1 MNMSKLIH
9 SGAAAVDI
17 TPAAPTFLYGYP
29 HVQRISTGVSDPLLA
44 SALYISDGETRVI
57 FIANDIIFVPK
68 RLADRAR
75 QRIESST
82 GVPADHVMITATHTH
97 SGPVTTKMLSNE
109 ADPIVPEPDPGYL
122 RLLEDGIV
130 AAAERACA
138 GAKPAEIGHVHADG
152 SGLGGNRHDPAGVRD
167 PRVSVL
173 SVRSVEGDDCIGLM
187 LVCNMHPTV
196 LHEDSTLISGDFPG
210 FARRYLQENVIGA
223 DCPVVYHMGAAGN
236 QSPRHVTKSN
246 TIEEANRLGGLL
258 GKAVADVLPDVTYDR
273 SIRIACDNTLLELPL
288 RGFPSLTEAAAAR
301 DKAKQRFEQLRDN
314 HAPRAETRS
323 AECDWFG
330 AEETVTLS
338 RAAQSGR
345 LEQAARACMPARVQ
359 VIRVGP
365 WAFVGWP
372 GEVYVEFALQVN
384 ERFSECCVITLANSD
399 LEGYIVTREAVDQAC
414 YESGNAVFKSPDS
427 GKMLVEAA
435 LDVLGRGG
443 K

>member
-1 MNMSKLIH
+1 MSHTGAIKA
-9 SGAAAVDI
+9 GAAAVDI

-29 HVQRISTGVSDPLLA
+29 HVQRQSTGVSDPLLA

-57 FIANDIIFVPK
+57 FIANDVIFVPK
-68 RLADRAR
+68 WLADRAR
-75 QRIESST
+75 KRIEAST

-97 SGPVTTKMLSNE
+97 SGPVTTKMLSND
-109 ADPIVPEPDPGYL
+109 ADPIVPEPDPGYQT
-122 RLLEDGIV
+122 LLEDGIV

-138 GAKPAEIGHVHADG
+138 GAGPAKIGHATADG
-152 SGLGGNRHDPAGVRD
+152 SGLGSNRHDPADVSD

-173 SVRSVEGDDCIGLM
+173 SVRSLEGDACIGLM
-187 LVCNMHPTV
+187 LICNMHPTV

-210 FARRYLQENVIGA
+210 FARRYLQENVVGA

-246 TIEEANRLGGLL
+246 TIQEANRLGELL
-258 GKAVADVLPDVTYDR
+258 GKAVADVLPGVSYERTL
-273 SIRIACDNTLLELPL
+273 SISCDNSLLELPL
-288 RGFPSLTEAAAAR
+288 RGFPPVTEAAAAR
-301 DKAKQRFEQLRDN
+301 DKARQRFEHLRD
-314 HAPRAETRS
+314 HQAPRAETRS

-345 LEQAARACMPARVQ
+345 LEQAARACLPARVQ

-372 GEVYVEFALQVN
+372 GEVYVEFALDVKK
-384 ERFSECCVITLANSD
+384 RFPESCVITLANSD
-399 LEGYIVTREAVDQAC
+399 LEGYIVTQEAVDQAS

-427 GKMLVEAA
+427 GEMFVETAID
-435 LDVLGRGG
+435 LLGRSGR
-443 K
+443 